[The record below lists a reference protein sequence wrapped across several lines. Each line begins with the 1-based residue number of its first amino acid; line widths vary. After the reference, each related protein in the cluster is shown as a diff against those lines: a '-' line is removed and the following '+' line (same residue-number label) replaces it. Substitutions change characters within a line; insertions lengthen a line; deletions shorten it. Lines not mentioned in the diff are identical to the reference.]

1 MGPADVADPEVFRLG
16 RPLNG
21 PPSRTSQYC
30 TTAAAPVSRR
40 FHSSSNELEIGI
52 LRTVACRRK
61 FVIPRNQSSR
71 DIENRGFSR
80 EINYHKKPVVLRYE
94 KPWPVVGNQISWDMK
109 NRGLSQ
115 EIGYHTNSVVLLGI
129 RKIMACL
136 EKTKGSLFHE
146 NLLGDIQEFALRSI

>member
-1 MGPADVADPEVFRLG
+1 VVFR
-16 RPLNG
+16 RK
-21 PPSRTSQYC
+21 
-30 TTAAAPVSRR
+30 PV
-40 FHSSSNELEIGI
+40 L
-52 LRTVACRRK
+52 T
-61 FVIPRNQSSR
+61 RNQLPW
-71 DIENRGFSR
+71 DTKNHGLSR